1 MYGFS
6 YRVLLLVISL
16 FSSTIQSQTLN
27 QPCDSLFTSILKQ
40 EPYLQTELSDLKN
53 MCEQDVA
60 DNNASYW
67 VCIDERMNQGPIT
80 FERFVL
86 SSHVCDASPDLIGR
100 ND

>member
-1 MYGFS
+1 
-6 YRVLLLVISL
+6 
-16 FSSTIQSQTLN
+16 
-27 QPCDSLFTSILKQ
+27 
-40 EPYLQTELSDLKN
+40 

-86 SSHVCDASPDLIGR
+86 SSHVCDASPELIGS